1 MGLFADFD
9 IVNDFG
15 YIESTPIYGIY
26 PDYSAGCQVFIQSF
40 IRNSTL
46 LVPVDTGYLRS
57 TLTAGGSDTYCYAET
72 DCEYAQYPEY
82 GTWCQAAQPY
92 FEPALERAL
101 AEAAPYWDAAQEEAQ
116 MEEEELRMEEEAEQ
130 AEEAEEAA
138 TMNTGS
144 KTSQGGC
151 GLGGGSILGAILAFI
166 IIAIIA
172 FFVEGLKSVFS
183 DVSEDSSN
191 GSSSFF
197 TSSQLVHIFVPEV
210 IIT

>member
-116 MEEEELRMEEEAEQ
+116 MEEEELRMEEE
-130 AEEAEEAA
+130 EEVAEEAA

-144 KTSQGGC
+144 KTSQGGF

-166 IIAIIA
+166 IIAVIA
-172 FFVEGLKSVFS
+172 FFVVGLKSVFS
-183 DVSEDSSN
+183 DVSEDSSR
-191 GSSSFF
+191 GSSSSFF
-197 TSSQLVHIFVPEV
+197 TSSQLAHIFVPEV

>member
-116 MEEEELRMEEEAEQ
+116 MEEEELRMEEEAE
-130 AEEAEEAA
+130 EAEEAA

-144 KTSQGGC
+144 KTSQGGF

>member
-26 PDYSAGCQVFIQSF
+26 PDYDTGCQIFIQSF

-57 TLTAGGSDTYCYAET
+57 TLTAGGSDTYCYAKT

-116 MEEEELRMEEEAEQ
+116 MEEEELRMEEEAE
-130 AEEAEEAA
+130 EAEEAA

-144 KTSQGGC
+144 KTSQGGF
-151 GLGGGSILGAILAFI
+151 GLGGGSILGIILAFI
-166 IIAIIA
+166 IIAVIA

>member
-26 PDYSAGCQVFIQSF
+26 PDYSDGCQVFIQSF

-116 MEEEELRMEEEAEQ
+116 MEEEELRMEEEAE
-130 AEEAEEAA
+130 EAEEAA

-144 KTSQGGC
+144 KTSQGGF